1 MSKGNNMFEPF
12 HEIINNVSST
22 ITHYEKELERPVIG
36 VMPAYFPMELAE
48 AAGGYPVQLWG
59 NNLLPG
65 KSDAYL
71 QSFCCSVGRS
81 VLELEMMGGAPM
93 VKAYVFTSI
102 CDTLVNLK
110 EIYSSLFPEKPSLE
124 FSIPMTQTTEA
135 RKSYFKSVLED
146 IQQGLEGV
154 TGEKLNHESLRKAS
168 LLHGETRRLQRKL
181 YTIRRKNPGLIKN
194 HDFYAAIKAGFFM
207 PKKIYNEMLTGLI
220 KELEV
225 FIENTKTAN
234 GPKVVLS
241 GMLFDPLN
249 LHQVMDDLSLLVV
262 DDDFANGW
270 RTVAKPDLQTDNL
283 IEAVTRYAFEP
294 APCCCLYNPDL
305 DRHEYLIQKV
315 KDSGAD
321 GVLFWYTKF
330 CEPDAFDRPQII
342 SRLKEEGIPAAVI
355 EIELSMTNF
364 DSIKT
369 RINAF
374 REILEG

>member
-1 MSKGNNMFEPF
+1 MFEPF
-12 HEIINNVSST
+12 HQVNNHVAST
-22 ITHYEKELERPVIG
+22 ISHYEKEQGRPVIG
-36 VMPAYFPMELAE
+36 VMPAYFPMELID

-59 NNLLPG
+59 NNLPTG

-81 VLELEMMGGAPM
+81 VLELEMIGGAPM

-124 FSIPMTQTTEA
+124 FSIPMTQTPEA
-135 RKSYFKSVLED
+135 RKSYFKSVIED
-146 IQQGLEGV
+146 VQKGLIAI
-154 TGEKLNHESLRKAS
+154 TGEKPNNESLKKAS

-181 YTIRRKNPGLIKN
+181 YEVRRKRPGLIKS
-194 HDFYAAIKAGFFM
+194 HDFYAVIKAGFFM
-207 PKKIYNEMLTGLI
+207 PKGVYNEMLTGLI
-220 KELEV
+220 RELEE
-225 FIENTKTAN
+225 FTINTKTDN

-241 GMLFDPLN
+241 GMLFDPLK
-249 LHQVMDDLSLLVV
+249 LHHVLDDLNLVVV

-283 IEAVTRYAFEP
+283 IEGVTRYAFEP
-294 APCCCLYNPDL
+294 FPCCCLYNPDL
-305 DRHEYLIQKV
+305 DRHEYLIKKV
-315 KDSGAD
+315 KNSGAD
-321 GVLFWYTKF
+321 GVLFWYIKF

-342 SRLKEEGIPAAVI
+342 SRLKEEGIPAGVI

-374 REILEG
+374 MEILEG